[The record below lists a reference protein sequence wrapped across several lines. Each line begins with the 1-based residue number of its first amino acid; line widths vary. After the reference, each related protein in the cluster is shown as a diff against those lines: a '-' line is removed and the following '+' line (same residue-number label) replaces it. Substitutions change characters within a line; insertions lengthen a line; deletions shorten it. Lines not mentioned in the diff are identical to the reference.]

1 MHGKIQNHYH
11 RTITLS
17 LTDQTIFITGSSRG
31 IGREIALL
39 CAKQGANVVI
49 AAKSSEPHP
58 KLSGTIHTVA
68 AEVEALGGKALAI
81 QLDVRDE
88 CLIQAAMDQAVE
100 TFGGIDVLINNASAI
115 SLSTLQ
121 DMAVKQFD
129 LIHSINT
136 RGTLVCSKAA
146 IPYLKNS
153 KNAHII
159 TLSPPM
165 NMAKHWLKPFI
176 PYTLSK
182 YGMTL
187 LTLGLA
193 EELRGDGISAS
204 TLWPQTTIATAA
216 VQYALDASL
225 MKKSRTPM
233 IMAEAALAII
243 QTDDLSYS
251 GQTLIDEAVLRSRGV
266 TNFDAY
272 LYDSEAK
279 ELMRDLYLDE

>member
-1 MHGKIQNHYH
+1 M
-11 RTITLS
+11 TE
-17 LTDQTIFITGSSRG
+17 LTNKTIFITGSSRG

-58 KLSGTIHTVA
+58 KLPGTIHTVA
-68 AEVEALGGKALAI
+68 AEVEAAGGRALPI

-88 CLIQAAMDQAVE
+88 AVVNQAMQQAADY
-100 TFGGIDVLINNASAI
+100 FGGIDVLVNNASAI
-115 SLSTLQ
+115 SLTSLQ
-121 DMAVKQFD
+121 DTDVKRFD
-129 LIHSINT
+129 LIHAINT

-146 IPYLKNS
+146 IPLLKRSDNP
-153 KNAHII
+153 HII
-159 TLSPPM
+159 TLSPPL

-193 EELRGDGISAS
+193 EELRDDGISAS
-204 TLWPQTTIATAA
+204 TLWPQTAIATAA
-216 VQYALDASL
+216 VQYALDPKM
-225 MKKSRTPM
+225 MKQSRTPL

-243 QTDDLSYS
+243 QTDDLSFS
-251 GQTLIDEAVLRSRGV
+251 GQTLVDESLLRSQGV
-266 TNFDAY
+266 TDFEVYKNDP
-272 LYDSEAK
+272 DTDK
-279 ELMRDLYLDE
+279 LMRDLYLDE